1 MLIASLSMLTD
12 LSEFLS
18 FSSRMFYIQETIL
31 LIPYT
36 LQCFVLFLGSGIS
49 LYLFGK
55 LIFQYCN
62 DDKNLGLS

>member
-18 FSSRMFYIQETIL
+18 FSSRMFYIQEMML

-36 LQCFVLFLGSGIS
+36 LQCFVLFLGLGIS

-55 LIFQYCN
+55 VIFQYYN
-62 DDKNLGLS
+62 DDKNLALS